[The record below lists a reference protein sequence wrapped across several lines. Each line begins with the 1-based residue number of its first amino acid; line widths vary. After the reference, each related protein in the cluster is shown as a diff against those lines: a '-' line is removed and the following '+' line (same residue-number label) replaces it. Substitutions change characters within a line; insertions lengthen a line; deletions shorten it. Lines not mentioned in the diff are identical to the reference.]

1 MDVVDKAQRESED
14 LRVGR
19 SGKVRNAQ
27 SIAGARGMKPEG
39 DPSYRWLYFCCATFL
54 FSSTLRA
61 HEDSLSFWMVQV
73 QGDRAESTI
82 MVSLLDLN
90 FIPELDANQDG
101 NLEHQEVS
109 AQRDRIAQRLVG
121 HFRLFNGQEEG
132 KVEIADFRIPST
144 GELELS
150 LRHEFSQSILDLRLT
165 STFHELTDIRHRT
178 FCRLDY
184 GGQMEQYLLDAREPS
199 RQVAVLLGWDGLTRR
214 MVRFLRLGVEHIFTG
229 YDHMAFLLGL
239 IILGGSLGALAGI
252 VTSFTLAHSITLIL
266 ATLNL
271 VVLPDRFVE
280 AAIALSICYI
290 ALENIL
296 VSEIR
301 FRWVISFF
309 FGLVHGFGFS
319 NILRSMQLPRQGLMT
334 SLLSFNLGVEVGQI
348 LIIAALF
355 PLVLYVSRRQWHRS
369 AVTVTSSLILGLGV
383 FWLAQRLT

>member
-1 MDVVDKAQRESED
+1 MAASLRYGSRECSTIACVVHM
-14 LRVGR
+14 
-19 SGKVRNAQ
+19 KVPA
-27 SIAGARGMKPEG
+27 
-39 DPSYRWLYFCCATFL
+39 DPICRLLYFLCFVSL
-54 FSSTLRA
+54 FSTAAWA
-61 HEDSLSFWMVQV
+61 HEDSLSFWMVQM
-73 QGDRAESTI
+73 QGERAESQI
-82 MVSLLDLN
+82 LVSLLDLN
-90 FIPELDANQDG
+90 FIPEWDANQDG
-101 NLEHQEVS
+101 NLEYEEVS

-132 KVEIADFRIPST
+132 RVEIADFRILSS

-150 LRHEFSQSILDLRLT
+150 VRHQFSQPILDLRLE

-184 GGQMEQYLLDAREPS
+184 GGQMEHYLLDAREPS
-199 RQVAVLLGWDGLTRR
+199 RQVAVLQGWDGLTHR
-214 MVRFLRLGVEHIFTG
+214 MGRFLRLGVEHIFTG
-229 YDHMAFLLGL
+229 YDHIAFLVGL
-239 IILGGSLGALAGI
+239 IILGGSLGSLAGI

-296 VSEIR
+296 VREIR
-301 FRWVISFF
+301 FRWAISFF

-355 PLVLYVSRRQWHRS
+355 PLIMYVRRRQWHRS
-369 AVTVTSSLILGLGV
+369 AVKLTSSLILGLGA
-383 FWLAQRLT
+383 FWLVQRLV